1 MFDAVRPGLHIV
13 IGSVYAISALNMY
26 WTKLILGLLVDKLF
40 KKSSG
45 YDCNYETFSK
55 KSVHSAEKAEIADP
69 TKPGVEGKPIAK
81 NL

>member
-55 KSVHSAEKAEIADP
+55 KSVDSQKAELGNSS
-69 TKPGVEGKPIAK
+69 KPETEGKQLAK
-81 NL
+81 KL